1 MRGRKKSTAVQDGQE
16 IVAQKYD
23 LWCFAVWGWI
33 LLAAAV
39 AGLVFAVLCFC
50 GVLSFPEETRGL
62 YVFAGVAVFCFGII
76 FGIVLLRRYRR
87 LRSVP
92 DELIVLRGDTFFVQ
106 TKEGEKKIPVCEV
119 LDVRMLGADGVLMTG
134 YNYGTDQPA
143 FDHGRIRLCLKNGE
157 SAETFEVRHVA
168 ETSQRLKE
176 IVAQQRK

>member
-1 MRGRKKSTAVQDGQE
+1 MAEKKYGRTGR
-16 IVAQKYD
+16 
-23 LWCFAVWGWI
+23 
-33 LLAAAV
+33 
-39 AGLVFAVLCFC
+39 AGDRRAKVRSLVLCGLGLDPACRRCC
-50 GVLSFPEETRGL
+50 GAGVCRALLLRRFKLSGRDKGL

-87 LRSVP
+87 LGSVP
-92 DELIVLRGDTFFVQ
+92 DELIVLRGDTFYVQ

>member
-1 MRGRKKSTAVQDGQE
+1 MAEKKYGRTGRAGDRRAKVRSLVLCGLGLDPACRRCCGAGVCR
-16 IVAQKYD
+16 A
-23 LWCFAVWGWI
+23 LLLRCFKLSGRDKGSVCVCGRCR
-33 LLAAAV
+33 LLLRHHFRHCPAAAV
-39 AGLVFAVLCFC
+39 QAAGLCARRTDRFA
-50 GVLSFPEETRGL
+50 RGYL
-62 YVFAGVAVFCFGII
+62 FRA
-76 FGIVLLRRYRR
+76 
-87 LRSVP
+87 
-92 DELIVLRGDTFFVQ
+92 DEGRG
-106 TKEGEKKIPVCEV
+106 KKIPVCEV